1 MKTVENLPFSYGI
14 GKDLK
19 RELKVAKATIKAR
32 VREAQRQRVSDA
44 LRLSVL
50 SYDQNLDAFALQ
62 RVCAVSLVVDFG
74 DESKA
79 QGELLV
85 KETKRSDHKT
95 LEGQSIAAIASSFGK
110 DPLETYLDLCVA
122 EDCAV
127 DFDYLMTRFSSNDIG
142 GTGHTQGNVRISTVY
157 IDRFFTDGNGSR
169 IYCYEVL

>member
-85 KETKRSDHKT
+85 KESKRLMEEEGFDDVFATEPEMGSYITT
-95 LEGQSIAAIASSFGK
+95 LFGSSPQPEDGPSFRQRVERLREKLADRLRDIPWQKIKKGAAKGAS
-110 DPLETYLDLCVA
+110 
-122 EDCAV
+122 
-127 DFDYLMTRFSSNDIG
+127 
-142 GTGHTQGNVRISTVY
+142 
-157 IDRFFTDGNGSR
+157 
-169 IYCYEVL
+169 